1 MSLTSR
7 VGDISIG
14 ICTAHDSPKLAVVT
28 WISGAPT
35 VRTNGITTV
44 TSVGVGVSSCGHSA
58 SVISFSSTVR
68 AEGAGIHRVGD
79 SGSVP
84 GGVTT
89 TITGSGNVITG
100 G

>member
-1 MSLTSR
+1 MSLTVR
-7 VGDISIG
+7 VGDTSIG
-14 ICTAHDSPKLAVVT
+14 TCSAHRRTKIAVVT
-28 WISGAPT
+28 WITGAPT
-35 VRTNGITTV
+35 VRTNGSPTV
-44 TSVGVGVSSCGHSA
+44 TSVGVGISSCGHTA
-58 SVISFSSTVR
+58 SVISFSGSVR

-89 TITGSGNVITG
+89 TISGSGNVITG